1 MGHHFNKLSI
11 PFLLVILA
19 VTPATWSQSV
29 LISEFLA
36 SNDDGLADEDG
47 DFEDWIELYN
57 QGDIAINLAG
67 WYLSDDPED
76 LARWRFPSVELPAGG
91 YLVLFASGKNRRDPT
106 ANLHTNF
113 KLSSSGEYLALS
125 RPDAT
130 TVEHAYS
137 PLFPRQREDI
147 SYGLPMGTAALIDAE
162 NRTRYLVPEDDSLS
176 DSWTARD
183 FDDSEWEEGSS
194 HTGYDERPAADNRA
208 IPVANWSFDDDVLD
222 QSGNGRH
229 GEVVGAL
236 FDDDVPAAV
245 GSGRSL
251 RFDGQTDQLI
261 VRGYNGITAGQP
273 RTLAAWIKTTQR
285 GGVIAAWGSSRP
297 GNNWIFRVENT
308 NGMRGAIG
316 VDIERGYFVGNRN
329 VADGRWHHVA
339 VVLPNDTSSN
349 TLDLHIYVD
358 GQLDAG
364 RPGGPNP
371 SASRARA
378 IDTGFAGNVLIGS
391 GATSDYFS
399 GLIDEVGLWDEAL
412 TAEQISALAG
422 GTSAG
427 ELTSFHPLFE
437 LDLEDQLRGANSSVY
452 LRLPFTLESPLGGS
466 SLTLR
471 MKYNDGYVAWLNGI
485 EISRRN
491 APEAVSWNSNATAE
505 RPDRLSFSLDDEQIT
520 GRINLL
526 EIGENVICFQG
537 LNSAPD
543 DPDFLLVPEIITAGA
558 FVAERRYFTSPTP
571 GAANTG
577 GSLDFVEDVVISHE
591 PGFYDEPLEVELA
604 CATPGA
610 LIRFTT
616 NGSAPSLD
624 IGETYS
630 RPLLVDDTT
639 VLRVGAFREDFES
652 SYIDTR
658 TYLFLD
664 TPDGGGILHQEARQ
678 PGYPT
683 SWGTLRADYEMD
695 QRVVSNET
703 SPHYDDRV
711 SSALLAMPSLSIVMD
726 IDDLFH
732 PATGIYSNSLRSGVE
747 WERPASLEFIYP
759 DGREGIQI
767 NCGFRMQGGASR
779 QPTRPKHNMRLM
791 FKKLYGPGKLKFP
804 VFEDSPVESF
814 DTIVLRGGNGD
825 SWFHPSATQR
835 TRAQYIRDQ
844 WCRDAQLAMGQLSA
858 HQNYMHLYINGLYW
872 GLYHLIERP
881 SAPFLAAHLGGDREE
896 YDALNVGEP
905 VDGDLRA
912 WNTMM
917 QIAEGGMSTP
927 EAWEEIQQYLDV
939 PNLVDWLILNF
950 YVGNVD
956 WDHNNWYA
964 GRRRRPGEGYKFFC
978 WDAER
983 TFWNLNENR
992 TGLSNVNRPTRLH
1005 QRLLDND
1012 EYRTLFRDRVQRH
1025 FFADGVLTAQAA
1037 RARWD
1042 AFAEHIELA
1051 LAAET
1056 ARWGDDK
1063 RANDPY
1069 NTRQE
1074 WATELNWFRRTYFP
1088 RRTSLVYAQLA
1099 QRGLARSA
1107 IDPPVITP
1115 EDGRIPPGG
1124 GGLEINMAAT
1134 VGSIYYTL
1142 DGSDPRLE
1150 GDRVAASATRF
1161 TEPFNLPRSS
1171 ELRARTL
1178 RRGEWSNL
1186 IERSF
1191 ATDVSAL
1198 RISEIMYNPRP
1209 PDEDSPLSQQ
1219 DLEFI
1224 ELVNTSEDS
1233 LDLTGV
1239 RFTAGIEFDFTSSG
1253 VLDLGPEAFVVIVKD
1268 LDAFAERYD
1277 VARILIAGEYRGNL
1291 ANAGEALEIQDAL
1304 GATIASFSYSDR
1316 WEPGTDGQGFSLEL
1330 GDLEV
1335 SPEALGSPES
1345 WRESGVRDG
1354 TPGFGETPAP
1364 DGGLQKPGDTN
1375 QDGRVDLSDAVSLLG
1390 HLFLGTPDRLPCQD
1404 GEVSDPANRTLL
1416 DLNGDSGVDLA
1427 DGIHLLIYLFQ
1438 GGPQPAAGTECIRI
1452 EGCPQSC
1459 GE

>member
-1 MGHHFNKLSI
+1 MGTLFKHIL
-11 PFLLVILA
+11 FLVTVLA
-19 VTPATWSQSV
+19 ASTGARAQSV

-36 SNDDGLADEDG
+36 SNDGGLADEDG

-57 QGDIAINLAG
+57 QADISINLGG
-67 WYLSDDPED
+67 WHLSDDPED
-76 LARWRFPSVELPAGG
+76 LARWRFPSVELLPGG
-91 YLVLFASGKNRRDPT
+91 YLVVFASGKDRRDPA

-113 KLSSSGEYLALS
+113 KLSSGGEYLALS
-125 RPDAT
+125 GPDAAT
-130 TVEHAYS
+130 IEHEYS

-147 SYGLPMGTAALIDAE
+147 SYGLPMGTASLIDAE
-162 NRTRYLVPEDDSLS
+162 DRMRYLVPGDDSL
-176 DSWTARD
+176 DDRWTAPD
-183 FDDSEWEEGSS
+183 FDHSTWAQGRPQAGFD
-194 HTGYDERPAADNRA
+194 DRPAADNRA
-208 IPVANWSFDDDVLD
+208 IPVAIWSFDNDALD
-222 QSGNGRH
+222 RSGSGH
-229 GEVVGAL
+229 DGEIAGAV
-236 FDDDVPAAV
+236 FDDDVPAAL
-245 GSGRSL
+245 GSGSSL
-251 RFDGQTDQLI
+251 RFDGQTDHVI

-273 RTLAAWIKTTQR
+273 RTLAAWIKTTRR

-308 NGMRGAIG
+308 NGVRGAIG

-339 VVLPNDTSSN
+339 VVLPDDTASN
-349 TLDLHIYVD
+349 TRDLRLYVD

-364 RPGGPNP
+364 QPGGPNP
-371 SASRARA
+371 SASRARI
-378 IDTGFAGNVLIGS
+378 IDTGFAGSVLIGS
-391 GATSDYFS
+391 AIDSGHFT
-399 GLIDEVGLWDEAL
+399 GLIDEVALWDEAL
-412 TAEQISALAG
+412 TGEQISALAS
-422 GTSAG
+422 GTTAD
-427 ELTSFHPLFE
+427 EITSFHPLIE
-437 LDLEDQLRGANSSVY
+437 LDIENRMRGSNSSVY

-471 MKYNDGYVAWLNGI
+471 MKYNDGYVAWLNGV
-485 EISRRN
+485 EIARRN
-491 APEAVSWNSNATAE
+491 APELVSWNSGASGN
-505 RPDRLSFSLDDEQIT
+505 RPDHLSFSFDDEPVT
-520 GRINLL
+520 ARIDLL
-526 EIGENVICFQG
+526 QIGENVISFQG
-537 LNSAPD
+537 LNSTPGD
-543 DPDFLLVPEIITAGA
+543 SDFLLVPELITAGA
-558 FVAERRYFTSPTP
+558 FVAERRYFTSPSP

-577 GSLDFVEDVVISHE
+577 GSLDFVDDVAISHD
-591 PGFYDEPLEVELA
+591 PGFYDEPIEVELA

-624 IGETYS
+624 TGTTYTG
-630 RPLLVDDTT
+630 PLLLDDTT
-639 VLRVGAFREDFES
+639 VLRVGAFREDFEP

-664 TPDGGGILHQEARQ
+664 TPTGGGILHQESSQA
-678 PGYPT
+678 GYPV
-683 SWGTLRADYEMD
+683 SWGGLRADYEMD
-695 QRVVSNET
+695 QRVVSDGG
-703 SPHYDDRV
+703 SPHYDPRV
-711 SSALLAMPSLSIVMD
+711 RDSLLDMPSLSIVMD

-732 PATGIYSNSLRSGVE
+732 PATGIYSNSQRSGVE
-747 WERPASLEFIYP
+747 WERAASLEFIYP
-759 DGREGIQI
+759 DGRDGAQV
-767 NCGFRMQGGASR
+767 NCGLRIQGGASR
-779 QPTRPKHNMRLM
+779 SPSRPKHNLRLM

-825 SWFHPSATQR
+825 SWFHPNATQR

-881 SAPFLAAHLGGDREE
+881 SAPFLAAHLGGSREE

-917 QIAEGGMSTP
+917 QIAEGGLSSP

-964 GRRRRPGEGYKFFC
+964 GRRRLPGEGYKFFC
-978 WDAER
+978 WDSER

-992 TGLSNVNRPTRLH
+992 TGLNNANRPTRLH

-1025 FFADGVLTAQAA
+1025 FFDDGVLTAQAA
-1037 RARWD
+1037 QTRWD

-1074 WATELNWFRRTYFP
+1074 WSAELNWFRRTYFP
-1088 RRTSLVYAQLA
+1088 RRTGIVYAQLA
-1099 QRGLARSA
+1099 QRGLARST
-1107 IDPPVITP
+1107 IDHPVITP

-1124 GGLEINMAAT
+1124 GGLEINMTTT

-1150 GDRVAASATRF
+1150 GNLVASSASRF
-1161 TEPFNLPRSS
+1161 TEQFNLPRSS
-1171 ELRARTL
+1171 EIRARTL
-1178 RRGEWSNL
+1178 RRGVWSNL

-1198 RISEIMYNPRP
+1198 RISEIQYNPRP
-1209 PDEDSPLSQQ
+1209 PDDDSPVSQQ

-1224 ELVNTSEDS
+1224 ELVNSSDEA

-1239 RFTAGIEFDFTSSG
+1239 RFSSGVEFDFTSSA
-1253 VLDLGPEAFVVIVKD
+1253 VLDLAPGEFVVIVKD
-1268 LDAFAERYD
+1268 LEAFATRYD

-1291 ANAGEALEIQDAL
+1291 ANAGEELELQDAL
-1304 GATIASFSYSDR
+1304 GETIVNFTYSDG
-1316 WEPGTDGQGFSLEL
+1316 WVPQTDGQGFSLEL
-1330 GDLEV
+1330 DDLLIA
-1335 SPEALGSPES
+1335 PELLGSPGS
-1345 WRESGVRDG
+1345 WRSSSVLDG
-1354 TPGFGETPAP
+1354 SPGFGDEPP
-1364 DGGLQKPGDTN
+1364 PPGGLQKPGDTN
-1375 QDGRVDLSDAVSLLG
+1375 QDGRIDLSDAVSLLG
-1390 HLFLGTPDRLPCQD
+1390 HLFLGNPDRLPCGN
-1404 GEVSDPANRTLL
+1404 GEVSDPANAVLL
-1416 DLNGDSGVDLA
+1416 DLNGDSEIGLA

-1438 GGPQPAAGTECIRI
+1438 GGPQPAGGTECIRI
-1452 EGCPQSC
+1452 EGCAQAC